1 MMKVIKTGEL
11 EAQESTSK
19 IFRGRVSIQRITGED
34 NGDILVSVIN
44 FSRGAV
50 NVFHT
55 HTFNQILY
63 VIGGKGI
70 VATEKES
77 VTVTPGTWIIIPAGE
92 RHSHG
97 ATKDSVFSHISIR
110 TSGETSF

>member
-1 MMKVIKTGEL
+1 MKVIKTGEI

-19 IFRGRVSIQRITGED
+19 IFRGRVSIQRIVSED

-44 FSRGAV
+44 FSRGAG

-55 HTFNQILY
+55 HTSNQILY
-63 VIGGKGI
+63 VLGGKGT

-77 VTVTPGTWIIIPAGE
+77 ATVMPGTWIIIPAGE
-92 RHSHG
+92 RHCHG
-97 ATKDSVFSHISIR
+97 ATKGSVFSHISIK